1 MSAVLV
7 TAMSSVQARALSLD
21 FEEFA
26 HGEIAS
32 VSNNPSYKGVVIAVD
47 NANSSSGHPDLG
59 VAFDSENEV
68 DTRDPDLE
76 RGNGWATGNLAPST
90 ELGNVLI
97 IQENGTGCGDGIC
110 DRPDDEANRQAGTIT
125 LDYSNLDETF
135 NSFQFDLIDIDD
147 VTAEGGSIEFKF
159 LGGLVAFFDFDG
171 DGFRDVR
178 IGGSAQILE
187 GAGARLRVLAANRLL
202 EGIQALVEAR
212 LLGGRRAGQQEH
224 TEEGEQEK
232 AALDALHGSSCETR
246 GPARRR

>member
-159 LGGLVAFFDFDG
+159 LGGLVAFFDFESFADDFGAIWG
-171 DGFRDVR
+171 DNSVNRIDLGEIGQFDEVVIT
-178 IGGSAQILE
+178 IGGSGGIDNILATDSGIVVPE
-187 GAGARLRVLAANRLL
+187 PSTFVLTAIGLAGLALYGRLRR
-202 EGIQALVEAR
+202 
-212 LLGGRRAGQQEH
+212 
-224 TEEGEQEK
+224 
-232 AALDALHGSSCETR
+232 
-246 GPARRR
+246 